1 MSRIRNTYSSCGNSI
16 MSIPRAFRNNP
27 TIAAVTAEGFLTR
40 LGFGMISFA
49 LPLYALAL
57 GMSMAEV
64 GLLYA
69 LRSVTTIMV
78 KPVMGWAADRF
89 GRKQT
94 LVTAVVLRCLVGF
107 LFVFAALP
115 WHLYAIRILSGIMT
129 AARDPS
135 AAALIA
141 EHGNKRNMASSFA
154 WYTTAREVGKSLGYA
169 AAGLL
174 VTAPGGYQT
183 IFFIAFL
190 TSCAALLT
198 VIRYVREHKNSDE
211 PDKSVNK
218 VEPDTLLQ
226 PSKFNIKRRLI
237 SYAAFGMMVS
247 LNAEMMRGLFPII
260 ATQYAHLTER
270 QAGFAAGA
278 STVAILAAG
287 PIFGWLSDNF
297 SRKLSLSTRSIANMV
312 SSLLYIYTPSFSG
325 FLTAKVMDDTGKAA
339 FKPAWGAM
347 MAEVSDADPSSR
359 GRTISY
365 IDSASTV
372 GEVMGPMISGVLMAM
387 FGVPVM
393 LGVRVAISLIVE
405 IQALITFKGQ
415 A

>member
-1 MSRIRNTYSSCGNSI
+1 
-16 MSIPRAFRNNP
+16 MSIPRAFRDNP

-49 LPLYALAL
+49 LPLYAIAL
-57 GMSMAEV
+57 GMSVAEV

-94 LVTAVVLRCLVGF
+94 LVIAVVLRCLTGF

-135 AAALIA
+135 ASALIA

-169 AAGLL
+169 AAGML

-190 TSCAALLT
+190 TSCAALVT

-211 PDKSVNK
+211 PDKAINK
-218 VEPDTLLQ
+218 IEYDTPPAQ
-226 PSKFNIKRRLI
+226 PPQFNTKKRLI
-237 SYAAFGMMVS
+237 SYAGFGMMVA

-260 ATQYAHLTER
+260 AIQYAHLTEK
-270 QAGFAAGA
+270 QAGLAASA

-347 MAEVSDADPSSR
+347 MAEVTDADPSSR

-365 IDSASTV
+365 IDSASTL

-405 IQALITFKGQ
+405 IQAFITFKGQ